1 MNHRQWKKAY
11 KKRYGQNPS
20 TMEDRSKRN
29 KVLAKTAVMVIEAL
43 HKAVKSAI
51 NIIAD
56 VLDEIGKGFINIA
69 ANMREE
75 NGDGADS

>member
-20 TMEDRSKRN
+20 IMEDRSMASKE
-29 KVLAKTAVMVIEAL
+29 LAKTASMVIEVL
-43 HKAVKSAI
+43 PEVVKSVI

-56 VLDEIGKGFINIA
+56 IFDEIGKGFMSMA
-69 ANMREE
+69 ADMRGE
-75 NGDGADS
+75 NDDGADS